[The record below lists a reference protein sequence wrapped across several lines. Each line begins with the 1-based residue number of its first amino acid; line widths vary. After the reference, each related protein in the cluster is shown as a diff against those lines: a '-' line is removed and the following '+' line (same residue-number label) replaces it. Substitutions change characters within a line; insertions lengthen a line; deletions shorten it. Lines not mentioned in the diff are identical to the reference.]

1 MLSETGQSGKP
12 GQRTHLAARPRRGHR
27 EHPAG
32 RRGLG
37 LGSVWTG
44 GYPGMERVEILRR
57 VLGIPESVIPMC
69 LIWIGY
75 PAEVTPSRTQYDE
88 QRMHWQRYPQK
99 ADAEDNLA

>member
-1 MLSETGQSGKP
+1 
-12 GQRTHLAARPRRGHR
+12 
-27 EHPAG
+27 
-32 RRGLG
+32 
-37 LGSVWTG
+37 
-44 GYPGMERVEILRR
+44 
-57 VLGIPESVIPMC
+57 MC